1 MRCHTAITARI
12 HEDLEASNP
21 SIINRPPIFHSRVRG
36 IMTCCYA
43 YVSGAEAALI
53 LPDDLSLCVGQIAT
67 RMSGAKDPRTADD
80 I

>member
-1 MRCHTAITARI
+1 
-12 HEDLEASNP
+12 
-21 SIINRPPIFHSRVRG
+21 
-36 IMTCCYA
+36 MTCCYA